1 MSNSEISR
9 SQKGLADD
17 AGQGPIN
24 EPDGHS
30 PFPIVGLGAS
40 AGGLEAFQ
48 QLLAHVPPDVHMAF
62 ILVQHLDATHQSHL
76 TDILARATRLP
87 VLEASHGHAVLPG
100 RIYVIAPNTCLAIAE
115 GLLRVTPRD
124 QSPGPHLP
132 VDHLF
137 RSLAIDQQG
146 RAIGVVLSGTGAD
159 GTMGLCEIKAAGGIT
174 FAQNEAS
181 ARHPGM
187 PHSAIESGSVDF
199 VMTPEAI
206 ARQLVEIAE
215 HPYLDPLQRPEPI
228 AAFDEQ
234 YKVILAAL
242 RAVASV
248 NFSHY
253 RETTIKRRIMRRM
266 ALHNQQSM
274 ADYAL
279 RLAQDPSEV
288 EALYRDLLINVTSFF
303 RDAEVFEYLKREV
316 FPQIINGRRE
326 VPVRF
331 WVPGCSTGQEAYS
344 LAIILWEFFDDR
356 PVRPPI
362 QVFASDMSNTGLS
375 EKARAGLFPAS
386 IEAEVEPG
394 RLQRFFKKEDH
405 LYRIDKVIR
414 DACIFAPHN
423 VMVDPPFSRVDLI
436 SCRNLLIYL
445 DPSAQKQVLST
456 FHYALNVPG
465 FLVLG
470 TAENVSG
477 SADQFALLDRDH
489 KVYKKNSVI
498 SHPPMFPLA
507 SDDKPLA
514 ATTHGTVHQT
524 GLSTDYQVRADRL
537 LLADYAPPGV
547 LVDEDFDILQF
558 RGETRRFLS
567 QPAGQP
573 TVNLLRLAREGLFL
587 ELRSALDEARNSY
600 GPVRRENVRLP
611 DDQGAGDITLRVLP
625 IESGSN
631 RRCFLVLFEAVPN
644 LRERPVASSRPPG
657 QWLMRLRRLVAA
669 DEHDPANTTGRS
681 SAATPSSR
689 VNGDREIERLQR
701 ELTATKEYLQS
712 IIEQQDALAE
722 ELRSANEETQSA
734 NEELHSTNEELQTAK
749 EELQSSNQELTTL
762 NEQLRYRNLELTN
775 ISDDLNNLITS
786 TTIPVLMVSSDLRVR
801 RITAPARR
809 VMNLP
814 GDYIGRPLREL
825 ATNFDLPELE
835 QLITEVIE
843 QVQPREIE
851 ARDRKGSWYLLR
863 IHPYRT
869 TENKIDGA
877 VLVLLDINDIK
888 MIQQAHQ
895 EVEERLH
902 LALEGGSLGTW
913 YCDFTTGELSWD
925 DATNAILGLPSYAE
939 RNEVTFFDRVHPDDR
954 DKLRIVRNAAEISD
968 RYAEEI
974 RIVQSTGSVRW
985 MLVQAKVFSSES
997 GAPSRLTGISMDITE
1012 RRELAEKLRVNMDE
1026 LERADQKKNE
1036 FIAILS
1042 HELRNPLAPI
1052 VNAVAVLRA
1061 KDVSEAERDWSRE
1074 VIDRQVQQM
1083 TRLLDDLLDVG
1094 RITHDKLILR
1104 KEQIILSAII
1114 DSAIEISKPL
1124 IDERRQQLTVN
1135 LSQERIILEAD
1146 HRRLSQVLS
1155 NLLNNAAKYTPKNGH
1170 ISLTAR
1176 REDNNVVVS
1185 VKDTGIGIRP
1195 ELLPHVFDIF
1205 VQAASQESERAG
1217 LGLGLTL
1224 VRSLVELHGGNVE
1237 ARSDGLGHGSEF
1249 LVRIPIAAIDPENDN
1264 QDRKLRPTAQSTS
1277 EKRLRILVVDD
1288 LLPQAKTLALLL
1300 QMRGHEVRI
1309 GHDGPTALRTL
1320 EEFPADVAL
1329 IDIGLPGMDGYSL
1342 ARRIREQPQFRTM
1355 VLVAQTGWAHDED
1368 RLRSKQAGFDY
1379 HLAKP
1384 LDHDRLHDIL
1394 TESDPRHT
1402 DS

>member
-1 MSNSEISR
+1 MDPLMSR
-9 SQKGLADD
+9 SETSTFQTDLAGIQQQT
-17 AGQGPIN
+17 AVN

-48 QLLAHVPPDVHMAF
+48 ELLGHLPPDLHMAF
-62 ILVQHLDATHQSHL
+62 LLVQHLDATHESHL
-76 TDILARATRLP
+76 TDILSRATRLP
-87 VLEASHGHAVLPG
+87 VSEASHGHAVLPG
-100 RIYVIAPNTCLAIAE
+100 HIYIIAPNTCLAIAE

-124 QSPGPHLP
+124 ELPGLHLP

-137 RSLAIDQQG
+137 RSLAIEQQG
-146 RAIGVVLSGTGAD
+146 HAIGVVLSGTGAD
-159 GTMGLCEIKAAGGIT
+159 GTIGLCEIKGAGGIT
-174 FAQNEAS
+174 FAQSEAS
-181 ARHPGM
+181 ARHAGM

-215 HPYLDPLQRPEPI
+215 HPYLDPLHRPEPI
-228 AAFDEQ
+228 VAFDEQ

-242 RAVASV
+242 RAVTSV
-248 NFSHY
+248 NFSQY
-253 RETTIKRRIMRRM
+253 RETTVKRRIMRRM

-316 FPQIINGRRE
+316 FPQIINGRRD

-344 LAIILWEFFDDR
+344 LAIVLWEFFDDR

-362 QVFASDMSNTGLS
+362 QIFASDMSNTGLF
-375 EKARAGLFPAS
+375 EKARAGLFPVS
-386 IEAEVEPG
+386 IDAEVEPG

-405 LYRIDKVIR
+405 LYRIDKAIR

-423 VMVDPPFSRVDLI
+423 VMTDPPFSHVDLI

-470 TAENVSG
+470 TAESVSG
-477 SADQFALLDRDH
+477 SAEQFTVWDRDH
-489 KVYKKNSVI
+489 KIYKKNPVI
-498 SHPPMFPLA
+498 SHPPMFSPR
-507 SDDKPLA
+507 DDKGSIDI
-514 ATTHGTVHQT
+514 THRIIHQT
-524 GLSTDYQVRADRL
+524 GVSTDYQVRADRL

-547 LVDEDFDILQF
+547 LVDENFDILQF
-558 RGETRRFLS
+558 RGETGPFLS
-567 QPAGQP
+567 QPPGQP

-587 ELRSALDEARNSY
+587 ELRSALDEAKNSNR
-600 GPVRRENVRLP
+600 PVRREHVRLP
-611 DDQGAGDITLRVLP
+611 DDRAASEITLRVLP
-625 IESGSN
+625 IVSGSD
-631 RRCFLVLFEAVPN
+631 RRCFLVLFEAGPN
-644 LRERPVASSRPPG
+644 LRERPVAPSRPPG
-657 QWLMRLRRLVAA
+657 QWLMRLRRLVTGK
-669 DEHDPANTTGRS
+669 EHDPADTTGRS
-681 SAATPSSR
+681 TTTSPH
-689 VNGDREIERLQR
+689 VNGDREIEWLQR

-809 VMNLP
+809 VMDLP

-825 ATNFDLPELE
+825 ANNFDLPELE
-835 QLITEVIE
+835 RLITEVIE

-877 VLVLLDINDIK
+877 VLVLLDINEIK
-888 MIQQAHQ
+888 MIQQAQQ

-954 DKLRIVRNAAEISD
+954 DKLRILRNAAEISD

-974 RIVQSTGSVRW
+974 RIGQSNGSVRW
-985 MLVQAKVFSSES
+985 MLVQAKVSNTES
-997 GAPSRLTGISMDITE
+997 GSPSRLTGISMDITE
-1012 RRELAEKLRVNMDE
+1012 RRELADKLRVNMDE

-1094 RITHDKLILR
+1094 RITHDKLVLR
-1104 KEQIILSAII
+1104 KEQIVFSGVI

-1124 IDERRQQLTVN
+1124 MDERRQQLTVN
-1135 LSQERIILEAD
+1135 LPQERIILEAD
-1146 HRRLSQVLS
+1146 HRRLSQVFS

-1205 VQAASQESERAG
+1205 VQAASQDSERAG

-1224 VRSLVELHGGNVE
+1224 ARSLVELHGGNVE
-1237 ARSDGLGHGSEF
+1237 ARSEGLGHGSEF
-1249 LVRIPIAAIDPENDN
+1249 LVRIPIAAIDPENDT
-1264 QDRKLRPTAQSTS
+1264 QERRLQPTAQSTL

-1300 QMRGHEVRI
+1300 QKRGHEVRTA
-1309 GHDGPTALRTL
+1309 HDGPTALRTL
-1320 EEFPADVAL
+1320 EEFPAAVAL

-1342 ARRIREQPQFRTM
+1342 ARRIREQPRFRTM

-1368 RLRSKQAGFDY
+1368 RLRSQHAGFDY

-1394 TESDPRHT
+1394 SESRDT
-1402 DS
+1402 DR